1 MAFKCEPFSAL
12 DSQTLFSIMRVR
24 VDVFVVEQA
33 CPYPELD
40 DHDIA
45 DSTRHV
51 YLLDGLSVNAYARCY
66 GKDAQYSAI
75 GRVLVAQSQRSSG
88 LGKQLVN
95 EAIAC
100 CKAQW
105 PNRDIYI
112 GAQTYLLNFYRS
124 FGFECVGDEYIE
136 DGIPH
141 QDMILKQ

>member
-12 DSQTLFSIMRVR
+12 DSQTLFAIMRER

-40 DHDIA
+40 DVDIA
-45 DSTRHV
+45 DATRHL
-51 YLLDGLSVNAYARCY
+51 YSLNRQTVNAYARCY
-66 GKDAQYSAI
+66 EKDAHYSAI

-88 LGKQLVN
+88 LGKELVSH
-95 EAIAC
+95 AINC

-105 PNRDIYI
+105 PSRDIYI

-124 FGFECVGDEYIE
+124 FGFECVGEEYLE

>member
-33 CPYPELD
+33 CPYPEFD

-45 DSTRHV
+45 DTTRHV

-66 GKDAQYSAI
+66 EKDAQYSAI

-105 PNRDIYI
+105 PTRDIYI

>member
-12 DSQTLFSIMRVR
+12 DSQTLFAIMRER

-40 DHDIA
+40 DVDIA
-45 DSTRHV
+45 DATRHL
-51 YLLDGLSVNAYARCY
+51 YSLNRQTVNAYARCY
-66 GKDAQYSAI
+66 EKDAHYSAI

-88 LGKQLVN
+88 LGKELVSH
-95 EAIAC
+95 AINC

-105 PNRDIYI
+105 PSRDIYI

-124 FGFECVGDEYIE
+124 FGFECVGNEYLE
-136 DGIPH
+136 DGIAH
-141 QDMILKQ
+141 QDMILKL